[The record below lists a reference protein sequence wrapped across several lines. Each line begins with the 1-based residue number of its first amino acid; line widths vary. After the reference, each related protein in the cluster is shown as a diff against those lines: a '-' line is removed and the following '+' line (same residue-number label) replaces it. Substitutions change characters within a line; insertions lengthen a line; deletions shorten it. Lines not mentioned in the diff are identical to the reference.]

1 MSRRGSFLA
10 ILALAVLGAC
20 GPAEVQ
26 DVGAPPPPPE
36 TTTSTTPVLATTATS
51 KLAPAATTTVKA
63 APTATEV
70 TSATLPVGW
79 STCTNAEGGFS
90 IAHPPGWHTAH
101 GCRYLDPEPL
111 DIPPYTDGFF
121 SALMTADGDLP
132 FEEMAQRSN
141 DRFVVI
147 LAREQT
153 TVGGRPSVRYETE
166 STGEGLLD
174 KGSRVY
180 SYVIDRSGRSFE
192 VATAWFP
199 GTSPAEYQD
208 RKQIV
213 DQAVHTIRFR

>member
-1 MSRRGSFLA
+1 MPRRRRFLA
-10 ILALAVLGAC
+10 LVSLAVLGAC

-26 DVGAPPPPPE
+26 DAGAPPTPPE
-36 TTTSTTPVLATTATS
+36 TTTSTTPVPATTTTS
-51 KLAPAATTTVKA
+51 KLAVATTTTAKA
-63 APTATEV
+63 APATTNT
-70 TSATLPVGW
+70 TSAALLTGW
-79 STCTNAEGGFS
+79 SRCTNAERGYS

-121 SALMTADGDLP
+121 SALMTVDDDVP
-132 FEEMAQRSN
+132 FNEMAQRSN

-147 LAREQT
+147 LTREQT
-153 TVGGRPSVRYETE
+153 TVGGRPAVRYEME

-199 GTSPAEYQD
+199 GTSPAEYQL

-213 DQAVHTIRFR
+213 DQAVQTIRFR

>member
-1 MSRRGSFLA
+1 MPRRRSFLA
-10 ILALAVLGAC
+10 IVALAVLGAC

-36 TTTSTTPVLATTATS
+36 TTTSTTPVPATTTTSTFAVAAATTVPA
-51 KLAPAATTTVKA
+51 APAATNT
-63 APTATEV
+63 
-70 TSATLPVGW
+70 TSAALPVGW

-90 IAHPPGWHTAH
+90 IAHPPRWHTAH

-132 FEEMAQRSN
+132 FDEMAQRSN

-147 LAREQT
+147 LTRERT
-153 TVGGRPSVRYETE
+153 TVAGRPAVRYEVE

-174 KGSRVY
+174 KGSRIY

-199 GTSPAEYQD
+199 GTSPAESQL

-213 DQAVHTIRFR
+213 DQAVQTIRFR